1 MEERI
6 LKLFVLSLLI
16 VGLGFDCSF
25 VPKLAST
32 TQLQTCQSWAKA
44 FGGSWDDVGYSVR
57 QTRDGGYILLGY
69 TYSFGK
75 GRSDFWLV
83 KTNAKGEKEWDKTFG
98 GEDDDGGYSIQQ
110 TKDGGYI
117 LLGYTKSFGSSDFW
131 LIKTNAQGEKEWDKT
146 FGGAGGESGRS
157 VQQTSDGGYIFVGYS
172 DWAGGLLELIKTDA
186 KGKKEWGR
194 VFDGAKA
201 DAGYSVQQT
210 RDGGYILLGY
220 TYSWGAG
227 GSDFW
232 LIKTNAKG
240 EKEWDKTFGG
250 ENDDAGYSVQQ
261 TRDGGYILVG
271 STYPSGSAFRD
282 VLLIKTD
289 AYGNNQWSKTLG
301 GDDSEDIG
309 YAVQQTSD
317 DGYIM
322 LGSTRTSEA
331 DFWLVKYCPEAS

>member
-1 MEERI
+1 LTAAVPLAILLTKEATMEERI

-75 GRSDFWLV
+75 GR
-83 KTNAKGEKEWDKTFG
+83 
-98 GEDDDGGYSIQQ
+98 
-110 TKDGGYI
+110 
-117 LLGYTKSFGSSDFW
+117 
-131 LIKTNAQGEKEWDKT
+131 
-146 FGGAGGESGRS
+146 
-157 VQQTSDGGYIFVGYS
+157 
-172 DWAGGLLELIKTDA
+172 
-186 KGKKEWGR
+186 
-194 VFDGAKA
+194 
-201 DAGYSVQQT
+201 
-210 RDGGYILLGY
+210 
-220 TYSWGAG
+220 
-227 GSDFW
+227 SDFW